1 VTLNIL
7 PKKIE
12 KTFRILFVLAILLIT
27 AFLYYL
33 TIGFDESTISF
44 DQSGALQQLEPN
56 WSVAILNFLSPS
68 SSESELQKAINATTF
83 FLSFAIATIAVII
96 SLVKS
101 AYVDDILTK
110 WQSAIPYKTYKV
122 EVDGVDDINAMIN
135 YYRYANKISV
145 FSGDFSW
152 ISGQGDMPG
161 LIKNL
166 LEDRKIQLYTYKRAS
181 ELRTSMGDDVYF
193 RVLPF
198 LHVHSGPKLKASMI
212 ELQGG
217 AQHLLYKK
225 SRENGESVVV
235 SFANRDVLAEPLN
248 KFQQLIDSTPMK
260 PMVLFVCGETG
271 SGKSAIASRLSSKLG
286 GQVVSVGNIFRE
298 LAILSGAPND
308 RNSIISVGKKYL
320 EQYGENALAHEI
332 ESKIDINQRLVVV
345 DGLRPLGTLQTLL
358 RKYQRSIVLYIDA
371 SNYNRNARLKDIDL
385 TDLDEDIDKLVR
397 PLKGNGSDLV
407 IINDK
412 NGEGELQ
419 KILDDQILEKFPCLL
434 HA

>member
-1 VTLNIL
+1 
-7 PKKIE
+7 
-12 KTFRILFVLAILLIT
+12 
-27 AFLYYL
+27 
-33 TIGFDESTISF
+33 
-44 DQSGALQQLEPN
+44 
-56 WSVAILNFLSPS
+56 
-68 SSESELQKAINATTF
+68 
-83 FLSFAIATIAVII
+83 
-96 SLVKS
+96 VKS

-419 KILDDQILEKFPCLL
+419 KILVF